1 MRLTVW
7 SYSGNVLRWQETY
20 RLGIC
25 VQTGYADQDSS
36 FGLSAAPWINAS
48 DNKLGMTK
56 TGFLFFSSSQY
67 SVFLFLL
74 LSHSVTSNSL
84 QPWGLQPA
92 RLLCPWD
99 APGKNTGVSWHFL
112 LQGFFLTKE
121 SNPSLLDS
129 QASALPLTPWEASFK
144 EQKESY
150 TNTHNNLKKL
160 HSKTVNKT
168 FKKC

>member
-99 APGKNTGVSWHFL
+99 APGKNTGVSCHFL
-112 LQGFFLTKE
+112 LHLYCAVSLNELKMITKC
-121 SNPSLLDS
+121 SNTVCYS
-129 QASALPLTPWEASFK
+129 
-144 EQKESY
+144 
-150 TNTHNNLKKL
+150 KKL
-160 HSKTVNKT
+160 HTDTKEFITTGQIPFCSLLNA
-168 FKKC
+168 FAY

>member
-112 LQGFFLTKE
+112 LQGIFPTQGSSVRHCRQILYPWATRE
-121 SNPSLLDS
+121 APQSLIHNSKS
-129 QASALPLTPWEASFK
+129 QA
-144 EQKESY
+144 
-150 TNTHNNLKKL
+150 
-160 HSKTVNKT
+160 
-168 FKKC
+168 C